1 MRLPFRV
8 WAQYLLPQRL
18 LAALVYHAARCRW
31 PALKRPLIRW
41 FAARYAIDLDE
52 AEHSDVEAYES
63 FNAFFARALKAG
75 ARPIEGDEHTVISP
89 VDGHLMQFGTAGR
102 GVLVQAKGLS
112 YPLDELVGESGSSA
126 ARLRRGD
133 YVTLYLAPGHYHR
146 VHLPLA
152 GTLTRTRYIP
162 GARFSVDPTTASVV
176 PRLFCRNERVVCWFE
191 TAAGP
196 LVLVLVGAL
205 NVSSISTRWLGEIAS
220 GAPRVWDEGTGTR
233 RRFGR
238 GDEVGAFN
246 LGSTVIL
253 ILPPGRLTWR
263 EGLHAGRRL
272 NMGEALGALG
282 PAPGA

>member
-18 LAALVYHAARCRW
+18 LAALVYRAARCTW

-41 FAARYAIDLDE
+41 FAGRYAIDLSE
-52 AEHSDVEAYES
+52 AEHSNVEAYES

-75 ARPIEGDEHTVISP
+75 VRPIEGDEDTVISP
-89 VDGHLMQFGTAGR
+89 VDGQLMQFGTARR
-102 GVLVQAKGLS
+102 GALIQAKGLS
-112 YPLDELVGESGSSA
+112 YPMDELVGESGSRA
-126 ARLRRGD
+126 ARLQRGD
-133 YVTLYLAPGHYHR
+133 YVTLYLAPSHYHR

-162 GARFSVDPTTASVV
+162 GSRFSVDPTTASVV
-176 PRLFCRNERVVCWFE
+176 PRLLCRNERVVCWFD

-196 LVLVLVGAL
+196 LALVLVGAL

-220 GAPRVWDEGTGTR
+220 GALRVWDEDGSTQ
-233 RRFGR
+233 RRFAR
-238 GDEVGAFN
+238 GDEIGAFN

-253 ILPPGRLTWR
+253 ILPPGRLMWR
-263 EGLHAGRRL
+263 EGLHPGRRL

-282 PAPGA
+282 PQPGT